1 MIDKN
6 RELALSF
13 VDTHAL
19 TILFNCM
26 SSQIEMHNMFIKR
39 QNKNKHG
46 SFVYTCSKLEENQ
59 IFINN
64 ALNKPI
70 VMYFYNMKL

>member
-6 RELALSF
+6 GELALSF

-26 SSQIEMHNMFIKR
+26 SQTEMHNMFIKR

-46 SFVYTCSKLEENQ
+46 SFDYTCSKLEAN
-59 IFINN
+59 
-64 ALNKPI
+64 
-70 VMYFYNMKL
+70 

>member
-1 MIDKN
+1 MIDKHG
-6 RELALSF
+6 ELALSL

-19 TILFNCM
+19 TILFDCM
-26 SSQIEMHNMFIKR
+26 SQTERHNMFIKR

-46 SFVYTCSKLEENQ
+46 SFDYTCSKLEANQ

-70 VMYFYNMKL
+70 VIYFYNMKL